1 MLRYLLWDVDGTLFD
16 TYPAFA
22 RAFGLLL
29 DELEVTASLD
39 WITGLCKRSLS
50 HCATTLAHKFD
61 VDVDDVLDG
70 FSRHYAGIP
79 AQDQPPFPGVVD
91 VCAYVRAI
99 GGENFIVTH
108 RGSQSLQRLLVVH
121 RMTDCF
127 ADRLTRDDDYPRKP
141 DPASF
146 EEMIHRHGL
155 EREAVLAVGDRD
167 IDVLAGRAAGVRT
180 CLFGAVVPGVEA
192 DYSIA
197 DYAELYRL
205 LVAENGG
212 MSSPVA

>member
-1 MLRYLLWDVDGTLFD
+1 
-16 TYPAFA
+16 
-22 RAFGLLL
+22 
-29 DELEVTASLD
+29 
-39 WITGLCKRSLS
+39 
-50 HCATTLAHKFD
+50 
-61 VDVDDVLDG
+61 
-70 FSRHYAGIP
+70 
-79 AQDQPPFPGVVD
+79 
-91 VCAYVRAI
+91 
-99 GGENFIVTH
+99 
-108 RGSQSLQRLLVVH
+108 
-121 RMTDCF
+121 MTDHF
-127 ADRLTRDDDYPRKP
+127 ADRLTSDDGYPRKP

-146 EEMIHRHGL
+146 EEMIHRHSL

-180 CLFGAVVPGVEA
+180 CLFGAVLSEVEA

>member
-121 RMTDCF
+121 RMTDHF
-127 ADRLTRDDDYPRKP
+127 ADRLTSDDGYSRKP

-146 EEMIHRHGL
+146 EEMIHRRGL

-167 IDVLAGRAAGVRT
+167 IDVLAGRAVGVRT
-180 CLFGAVVPGVEA
+180 CLFGAVLPEVEA